1 MLDLIPNFGNVLY
14 TIGAFLVAFGVVA
27 AVHEYGH
34 YIVGRVC
41 GIKAEVFS
49 LGFGPEVWSRE
60 DRHGTRWRVACLP
73 LGGYVRFEGD
83 GNAPGTRGAREAA
96 ISGETGSRM
105 APGLRYT
112 MDSAPIW
119 ARAAT
124 VAAGPIFNFALSV
137 LIFASVIMIRGIA
150 ADPLVVDGLRSMP
163 GPTAELLRGDQI
175 IAVDGRDAPE
185 VDGFGE
191 FVSSLPPSPSLD
203 YTVRRDGRVETVNAP
218 HPLPSVIV
226 GVAPGSAAADAGLLR
241 NDVVL
246 SVNGE
251 DIWTFDQLREAVEAS
266 GGDSVTLELWRD
278 GTTREVSLLPR
289 RTDLP
294 LPDGAFET
302 RYLIGVT
309 GGLLFEPGTRTPG
322 LGRAIGHGLGETLDV
337 IRLSLSGVY
346 HIAAGL
352 ISSCNLR
359 GPIGIAETSGAAAS
373 QGWVSFIQF
382 IAVLSAAIGLIN
394 LFPIP
399 VLDGGHLVFHAWEA
413 LTGKRPNDRV
423 QRVLTGIGLTLI
435 LALMAFALLNDIRCP

>member
-14 TIGAFLVAFGVVA
+14 TIGAFLIAFGVVA

-34 YIVGRVC
+34 YIVGRIC
-41 GIKAEVFS
+41 GIRAEVFS
-49 LGFGPEVWSRE
+49 LGFGPEIWSRA

-83 GNAPGTRGAREAA
+83 GNAFSTRRAQEAT
-96 ISGETGSRM
+96 IPGETGGLRT
-105 APGLRYT
+105 PGLRYT
-112 MDSAPIW
+112 MDSAPVW

-124 VAAGPIFNFALSV
+124 VAAGPMFNFVLSV

-163 GPTAELLRGDQI
+163 GPATELLPGDEI
-175 IAVDGRDAPE
+175 IAVDGRKAPE
-185 VDGFGE
+185 VEGFAA

-203 YTVRRDGRVETVNAP
+203 YTVRRGGRVETVSAP

-226 GVAPGSAAADAGLLR
+226 GVAPGSAAAGAGLLR
-241 NDVVL
+241 DDVVL
-246 SVNGE
+246 SVNGGE
-251 DIWTFDQLREAVEAS
+251 IWTFDQLREAVEAS
-266 GGDSVTLELWRD
+266 GGDSLTLGVWRD

-309 GGLLFEPGTRTPG
+309 GGLLFEPGTQSPG
-322 LGRAIGHGLGETLDV
+322 LGRAIGYGFGETLDV

-382 IAVLSAAIGLIN
+382 ISLLSAAIGLIN
-394 LFPIP
+394 LFPVP

-413 LTGKRPNDRV
+413 LTGKRPNDRA
-423 QRVLTGIGLTLI
+423 QSILTGIGLTLI

>member
-14 TIGAFLVAFGVVA
+14 TIGAFLIAFGVVA

-34 YIVGRVC
+34 YIVGRIC
-41 GIKAEVFS
+41 GIRAEVFS
-49 LGFGPEVWSRE
+49 LGFGPEIWSRA

-83 GNAPGTRGAREAA
+83 GNAFSTRRAQEAT
-96 ISGETGSRM
+96 IPGETGGLRT
-105 APGLRYT
+105 PGLRYT
-112 MDSAPIW
+112 MDSAPVW

-124 VAAGPIFNFALSV
+124 VAAGPMFNFVLSV

-163 GPTAELLRGDQI
+163 GPATELLPGDEI
-175 IAVDGRDAPE
+175 IAVDGRKAPE
-185 VDGFGE
+185 VEGFAA

-203 YTVRRDGRVETVNAP
+203 YTVRRGGRVETVSAP

-226 GVAPGSAAADAGLLR
+226 GVAPGSAAAGAGLLR
-241 NDVVL
+241 DDVVL
-246 SVNGE
+246 SVNGGE
-251 DIWTFDQLREAVEAS
+251 IWTFDQLREAVEAS
-266 GGDSVTLELWRD
+266 GGDSLTLGVWRD

-309 GGLLFEPGTRTPG
+309 GGLLFEPWTQSPG
-322 LGRAIGHGLGETLDV
+322 LGRAIGYGFGETLDV

-382 IAVLSAAIGLIN
+382 IALLSAAIGLIN
-394 LFPIP
+394 LFPVP

-413 LTGKRPNDRV
+413 LTGKRPNDRA
-423 QRVLTGIGLTLI
+423 QSILTGIGLTLI